1 MLYCQYLV
9 TTKTKVDLLK
19 NTAILDKVMYPNNS
33 STIYYVFFN
42 QTRYHINETTA
53 KKFIEMHVDQSEA
66 LLAHFRGLL
75 DLAGYVDLD
84 KRKKLLR
91 FIAYL
96 PPSKE
101 TIEVCI
107 VFPSCFQLTYFQ
119 MLIVNFLQ
127 TDDVLLQASAERV
140 LNLNINKFMDI
151 AGGIQ
156 LHYLLVVKIN
166 SFSFFFSLFSPFPF
180 PFLFFL
186 LFLFLLL
193 VDSVVDQ
200 LMDLYNLLL
209 KNFRISETLLAAKVY
224 HLLY

>member
-1 MLYCQYLV
+1 
-9 TTKTKVDLLK
+9 
-19 NTAILDKVMYPNNS
+19 
-33 STIYYVFFN
+33 
-42 QTRYHINETTA
+42 
-53 KKFIEMHVDQSEA
+53 MHVDQSEA

-101 TIEVCI
+101 TIEVCT
-107 VFPSCFQLTYFQ
+107 VFSSCFQLTYFQ

-140 LNLNINKFMDI
+140 LNLNVNKFMDI

-156 LHYLLVVKIN
+156 LHHLLAVKIN
-166 SFSFFFSLFSPFPF
+166 SFSFFLSLFSPFPIACRFCGRSTNGLVQFTVEELSNLRNSACSKGIPFTLLKVFVSF
-180 PFLFFL
+180 PVASAFCCCVCCMVVCAVFR
-186 LFLFLLL
+186 LLL
-193 VDSVVDQ
+193 CV
-200 LMDLYNLLL
+200 
-209 KNFRISETLLAAKVY
+209 
-224 HLLY
+224 